1 MVAVAVLS
9 FLVLV
14 FEFAAKDGACYGT
27 ENAVAAHL
35 VTSKVAGSATTESAH
50 QSTIALGLCIG
61 ICWAVLAWLGLAI
74 WALALGI
81 LVLGIGALLGKLVR
95 RLLTRVLA

>member
-1 MVAVAVLS
+1 MIAVAVLS

-27 ENAVAAHL
+27 ENAVAAYF
-35 VTSKVAGSATTESAH
+35 VTSKVAGCTATESAH

-74 WALALGI
+74 WVLALGV

-95 RLLTRVLA
+95 WLLTRILA